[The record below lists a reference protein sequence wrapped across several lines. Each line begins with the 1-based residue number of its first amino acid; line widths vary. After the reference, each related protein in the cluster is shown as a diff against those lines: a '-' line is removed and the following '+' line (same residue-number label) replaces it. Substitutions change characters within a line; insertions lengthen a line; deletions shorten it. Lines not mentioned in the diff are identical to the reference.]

1 MTREDLKII
10 HPIINVLGMLAV
22 VPALCAMDA
31 AGAAI
36 SRVFSIRSGPGGAP
50 ALRAQ

>member
-22 VPALCAMDA
+22 VPALCVMDA
-31 AGAAI
+31 AGSAI
-36 SRVFSIRSGPGGAP
+36 SRVFSIRNGPVGAHT
-50 ALRAQ
+50 LRAQ